1 MLSKR
6 PQQMIMWKFKTMMFN
21 VEIGNVFNSSWGNV
35 MILKVI
41 IEVIKERV
49 VRLEN
54 VNAEER
60 MSQRVPLFSIVVWL
74 GKKATWMRCI
84 GMQMVGKRGNNTMLL
99 STCKIQHSGV
109 GD

>member
-1 MLSKR
+1 
-6 PQQMIMWKFKTMMFN
+6 
-21 VEIGNVFNSSWGNV
+21 

-54 VNAEER
+54 VKAEER

-74 GKKATWMRCI
+74 GKKAT
-84 GMQMVGKRGNNTMLL
+84 
-99 STCKIQHSGV
+99 
-109 GD
+109 